1 MIPRTVPW
9 PVTLTSNDVG
19 SHVTGSGGAAAMV
32 LGLKLHNS
40 ILVPAMIQL
49 HTMGVVQTQ

>member
-1 MIPRTVPW
+1 MACDPKE
-9 PVTLTSNDVG
+9 VG

-40 ILVPAMIQL
+40 YPGSQQRS
-49 HTMGVVQTQ
+49 TCTQWE

>member
-40 ILVPAMIQL
+40 ILVPAMIHL